1 MGSQASVDPDPERCP
16 IICNPYSE
24 PDKHW
29 DIDQNGRAV
38 ANIISGRRES
48 SPGLV
53 MVPGDRPPNLDSD
66 NTHERINRTR
76 RLVSQWRKGGWR
88 GATSATKTLLAHW
101 CDGEEQRPY
110 WAQLEAIETL
120 VWAFEV
126 APETDEGREIMEDVA
141 KFNAVH
147 SNGIPRLASK
157 MATGTGKT
165 VVMAMIIAWQACN
178 AGVDPD
184 RYASQFVVISP
195 TTTIRERLA
204 ELDPG
209 TGANVYDRMAL
220 LPPMMKSRVK
230 VATVEIRTYQ
240 AFQKRN
246 VLSRLGARALERRV
260 LVGSKTDV
268 PEEDTS
274 AMLGRV
280 LGGMIDFSSP
290 FVVINDEAH
299 HCYKPGTARR
309 RGVSNEDH
317 ERAALWF
324 KAILGMKNGGNGLL
338 RVHDLSATPR
348 FIERGDASTDSLFPW
363 TVSDFPLT
371 DAIESGL
378 VKIPRVPVSGG
389 MMTGDM
395 CRNVFDNT
403 PDSERNLDVDAL
415 PSSVDDPL
423 RALYRSYASVFEEWS
438 GAGWEIPPVFII
450 VANTIENAEAL
461 AAHVAGHEVAGS
473 WVPGKFDLLSNDPNH
488 PPRTIVVHSDLKE
501 DDIPDKV
508 TDLVRD
514 DSVFTSVSNPSNKRT
529 ALRRILDTVGKIGR
543 PGRGVRCVVSV
554 SMLTEG
560 WDAKNVTHVFG
571 FRKFGT
577 QLLCEQVAGR
587 ALRRQDTESGG
598 WYETPSYA
606 EIFGVPFDYMLN
618 IDNPA
623 PPAPPGIPVTADPSP
638 DPGLAIEFPMVSR
651 YDWVR
656 SADAEVSLNES
667 KVERYDVK
675 SEMLEGTTGK
685 SGRIVPSE
693 YDDPDSVA
701 TFLAGAVVKKL
712 TSGMDADR
720 VSLYY
725 QLVPI
730 VHRWLDLATPNIG
743 SEIAWLCAGSNTD
756 KVAEKIRLACDVR
769 VPDSREAVVPRPR
782 VDLVESTLDKPYVT
796 TVPDAERV
804 CADQAKCSHTKAAF
818 HSGLEAR
825 VAKNLDA
832 HPRVTAWVRNHP
844 KIGWTIPYYYE
855 YGWRMYQ
862 PDFVARLKARGRSIF
877 CLVEAKGVD
886 DDASRAKAHFADKLW
901 IPAINAERTYGEW
914 AFVQVGHEDE
924 VISALD
930 DVIGSCNER

>member
-1 MGSQASVDPDPERCP
+1 MGSQASVDPDPEKCP

-29 DIDQNGRAV
+29 DLDQNGRAV
-38 ANIISGRRES
+38 ANTIRGRRES

-101 CDGEEQRPY
+101 RDGGEQRPY

-126 APETDEGREIMEDVA
+126 APETDEGREIMGAVA
-141 KFNAVH
+141 KFNADH
-147 SNGIPRLASK
+147 SDGIPRIASK

-209 TGANVYDRMAL
+209 TGTNVYDRMAL
-220 LPPMMKSRVK
+220 LPLMMKSRVK
-230 VATVEIRTYQ
+230 AATVAIRTYQ

-246 VLSRLGARALERRV
+246 ALSQHGAGAPERRV
-260 LVGSKTDV
+260 LAGAKTDV
-268 PEEDTS
+268 PEEDMST
-274 AMLGRV
+274 MLGRV
-280 LGGMIDFSSP
+280 LSGAIDFSSP

-309 RGVSNEDH
+309 RGVSKEDH

-324 KAILGMKNGGNGLL
+324 KAILGMMGGGDGLL

-389 MMTGDM
+389 KMTGNM

-403 PDSERNLDVDAL
+403 PESERNLAVDAL
-415 PSSVDDPL
+415 PPSVNDPL
-423 RALYRSYASVFEEWS
+423 RALYRSYASVFREWD
-438 GAGWEIPPVFII
+438 GAGWKIPPVFII
-450 VANTIENAEAL
+450 VANTIGNAEAL
-461 AAHVAGHEVAGS
+461 AAYVAGHETEGP
-473 WVPGKFDLLSNDPNH
+473 WIPGKFDLLSNDPNH
-488 PPRTIVVHSDLKE
+488 PPRTILVHSDLKE

-514 DSVFTSVSNPSNKRT
+514 DEVFTSAGNPRNKRA
-529 ALRRILDTVGKIGR
+529 ALRRILDTVGKTGR
-543 PGRGVRCVVSV
+543 PGRGIRCVVSV

-560 WDAKNVTHVFG
+560 WDAKNVTHIFG

-606 EIFGVPFDYMLN
+606 EIFGVPFDYMLD

-623 PPAPPGIPVTADPSP
+623 PPAPPGISVTADPSP
-638 DPGLAIEFPMVSR
+638 DPRLAIEFPLVSR

-656 SADAEVSLNES
+656 SASAKVNLNES
-667 KVERYDVK
+667 KVQRYCVV
-675 SEMLEGTTGK
+675 SEVLEGTTGETR
-685 SGRIVPSE
+685 RIDPSQ

-701 TFLAGAVVKKL
+701 MFLANAVVKKL
-712 TSGMDADR
+712 ASGIDADR

-730 VHRWLDLATPNIG
+730 VHRWMDLATPSIG
-743 SEIAWLCAGSNTD
+743 SKIAWLCAVPNAD
-756 KVAEKIRLACDVR
+756 RVAERIRLACDVS
-769 VPDSREAVVPRPR
+769 VPASREATVPRPR
-782 VDLVESTLDKPYVT
+782 VDLVESTSNKPYVA
-796 TVPDAERV
+796 TVPDAERICV
-804 CADQAKCSHTKAAF
+804 NQAKCSHTKAAF
-818 HSGLEAR
+818 HSRLEAR

-832 HPRVTAWVRNHP
+832 HPRVTAWMRNHP

-855 YGWRMYQ
+855 DGWKMYQ
-862 PDFVARLKARGRSIF
+862 PDFVARLKARGRSIS

-886 DDASRAKAHFADKLW
+886 DDVSRTKAQFVEELW
-901 IPAINAERTYGEW
+901 IPAINAERRYGDW

-924 VISALD
+924 VISVLD
-930 DVIGSCNER
+930 DVIRSCNDR